1 MIDFTEGQKKTIASG
16 ITVLSLAVVFTFV
29 SFIVWVLFKA
39 LAFASSAV
47 VPVVIGFFLSLFFK
61 PYYRWWIS
69 VVKNPTL
76 ALALMLLSVS
86 VPLGALLWCAGSVI
100 ADQVSNLVKQGP
112 EMARQAVGWFK
123 TTFPNAE
130 SLLAQFGFEYDKIP
144 ELYGDYGLAALK
156 AGSGALKVLTGLV
169 SALVTMIFFVFF
181 LTSKELNGNDLVS
194 QMPFLKSET
203 KKFVAGQFDAFF
215 DILVSFFQ
223 RQTIICLIEGLYY
236 GLGFTLVGLPYGF
249 LIGFMLGVLNLIPL
263 FGSAVCLPVALPI
276 AYFSPG
282 GSFVLLLS
290 VLTVW
295 GIGQF
300 LDGYLITP
308 KIQGD
313 KTGLGYAG
321 VIFSFFF
328 WGTVLGPVLGL
339 LLAIPLSAF
348 CVVLW
353 RTLKS
358 KYIKPVV

>member
-1 MIDFTEGQKKTIASG
+1 MIEFSESQKKTVACG
-16 ITVLSLAVVFTFV
+16 LTVLSSVVVCAFV
-29 SFIVWVLFKA
+29 ATLVWLVFKA
-39 LAFASSAV
+39 LAFAAPAI
-47 VPVVIGFFLSLFFK
+47 VPVILGLFLSMFFK

-282 GSFVLLLS
+282 GSIVLLLS